1 MKNLTNFQLLEEL
14 PFFPRQK
21 RPRILTKHQILKN
34 VLPHYE
40 TVGISRKQHAFRSYA
55 ETYEVEVVDKISL
68 SDSLFLAKSSIID
81 LFKDLLKEK
90 RGFKYILSVRVT
102 LKRWNNETNTY
113 DIDTIFRNSDTIAV
127 TSKIFD
133 LGTAMKH

>member
-1 MKNLTNFQLLEEL
+1 M
-14 PFFPRQK
+14 
-21 RPRILTKHQILKN
+21 
-34 VLPHYE
+34 
-40 TVGISRKQHAFRSYA
+40 
-55 ETYEVEVVDKISL
+55 
-68 SDSLFLAKSSIID
+68 FLAKSSIID
-81 LFKDLLKEK
+81 LFLDLLKEK
-90 RGFKYILSVRVT
+90 RGFKYILSVKVT